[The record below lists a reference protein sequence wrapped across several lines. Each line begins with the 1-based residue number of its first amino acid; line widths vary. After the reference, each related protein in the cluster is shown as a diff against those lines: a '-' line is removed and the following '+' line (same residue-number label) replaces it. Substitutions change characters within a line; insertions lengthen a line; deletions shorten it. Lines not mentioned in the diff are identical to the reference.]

1 MSTAR
6 SHVRSNHIFD
16 DETAQHPLTPDEVY
30 SPVYW
35 RAMAEQVLLR
45 ACEEA
50 DDVVVA
56 QLMRIAADYHRLAER
71 AAAIL
76 IADEAA

>member
-1 MSTAR
+1 M
-6 SHVRSNHIFD
+6 SNHIFD
-16 DETAQHPLTPDEVY
+16 DETAQHPLTPDEAY

-50 DDVVVA
+50 DHVVVA
-56 QLMRIAADYHRLAER
+56 QLRRIAADYHRLAER

-76 IADEAA
+76 RDDQAA